1 VTELGDAPSS
11 DDSDLREPVA
21 RGSIIGFVL
30 AMAVCVILVL
40 SVVLLLVVQPGKK
53 AAPTKQP
60 GSLCWDSAM
69 QMEMPCAETR

>member
-1 VTELGDAPSS
+1 M
-11 DDSDLREPVA
+11 
-21 RGSIIGFVL
+21 L